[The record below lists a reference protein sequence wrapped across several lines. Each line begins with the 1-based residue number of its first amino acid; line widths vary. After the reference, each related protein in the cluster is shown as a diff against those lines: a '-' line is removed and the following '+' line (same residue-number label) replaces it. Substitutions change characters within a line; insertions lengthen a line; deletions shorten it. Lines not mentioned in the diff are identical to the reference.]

1 VALNMYEQD
10 NYVGVRFVTL
20 DPRRARTGPAERDES
35 HVLAVY
41 EQIDA
46 VSGEV
51 DIAGQAALEQLLGE
65 VKRALANPGSRHATD
80 VMRAI
85 ARYESVQ
92 AATWVGP
99 SAPDDLDRRH
109 HEDLDV

>member
-1 VALNMYEQD
+1 MIYEQD
-10 NYVGVRFVTL
+10 TYEGAKFMAQ
-20 DPRRARTGPAERDES
+20 PRAARRETAGPAWDET

-46 VSGEV
+46 IDGSSNDLTGQVL
-51 DIAGQAALEQLLGE
+51 AGFLGE

-85 ARYESVQ
+85 ARYEAVR
-92 AATWVGP
+92 AATWVGVP
-99 SAPDDLDRRH
+99 APDDLDSRH
-109 HEDLDV
+109 QDNPDA

>member
-1 VALNMYEQD
+1 MYEQD
-10 NYVGVRFVTL
+10 TYTGVRFVAL
-20 DPRRARTGPAERDES
+20 DHRQARSGPAVRDES

-46 VSGEV
+46 IDGEV
-51 DIAGQAALEQLLGE
+51 GTAGLAALEQLLGE

-109 HEDLDV
+109 HEDPDM